1 MDSGELNRII
11 EGLRV
16 DIKESYDN
24 FETEEDFDDMDE
36 MISSEETLMRAYDV
50 GRIQALQG
58 VLNILGEYQYLD
70 DEEFVTHFGLDYE
83 QVNCIELD

>member
-11 EGLRV
+11 EGLRI

-24 FETEEDFDDMDE
+24 FETEEDFDDFDE
-36 MISSEETLMRAYDV
+36 MIAHEETLMRAYDV

-58 VLNILGEYQYLD
+58 MLNILGEYQYLD
-70 DEEFVTHFGLDYE
+70 DEENYG
-83 QVNCIELD
+83 

>member
-1 MDSGELNRII
+1 MDSTELNRII
-11 EGLRV
+11 EGLRE
-16 DIKESYDN
+16 DIKESYDY

-70 DEEFVTHFGLDYE
+70 DEELWD
-83 QVNCIELD
+83 

>member
-11 EGLRV
+11 EGLRE

-24 FETEEDFDDMDE
+24 FETEEDFDDFDE
-36 MISSEETLMRAYDV
+36 MIAHEETLMRAYDV

-58 VLNILGEYQYLD
+58 ILNILSEYQFLD
-70 DEEFVTHFGLDYE
+70 DENPWD
-83 QVNCIELD
+83 

>member
-1 MDSGELNRII
+1 MDSTELNRII
-11 EGLRV
+11 EGLRE

-24 FETEEDFDDMDE
+24 FETEEDFDDFDE

-70 DEEFVTHFGLDYE
+70 DEELWD
-83 QVNCIELD
+83 

>member
-24 FETEEDFDDMDE
+24 FETEEDIDDMDE

-58 VLNILGEYQYLD
+58 MLNILGEYQYLD
-70 DEEFVTHFGLDYE
+70 DE
-83 QVNCIELD
+83 

>member
-1 MDSGELNRII
+1 MDNGELNRVI

-24 FETEEDFDDMDE
+24 FETEEDFDDFDE

-58 VLNILGEYQYLD
+58 MLNILGEYQYLD
-70 DEEFVTHFGLDYE
+70 DEELWD
-83 QVNCIELD
+83 

>member
-11 EGLRV
+11 EGLRE

-70 DEEFVTHFGLDYE
+70 DEELWD
-83 QVNCIELD
+83 

>member
-1 MDSGELNRII
+1 MDSTDLNRII
-11 EGLRV
+11 EGLRE

-24 FETEEDFDDMDE
+24 FETEEDFDDFDE
-36 MISSEETLMRAYDV
+36 MIAHEETLMRAYDV

-70 DEEFVTHFGLDYE
+70 DEENYG
-83 QVNCIELD
+83 

>member
-11 EGLRV
+11 EGLRE

-24 FETEEDFDDMDE
+24 FETEEDFDDFDE
-36 MISSEETLMRAYDV
+36 MIAHEETLMRAYDV

-70 DEEFVTHFGLDYE
+70 NEELWD
-83 QVNCIELD
+83 

>member
-1 MDSGELNRII
+1 MDSGELNRLI

-24 FETEEDFDDMDE
+24 FETEEDFDDFDE
-36 MISSEETLMRAYDV
+36 MIAHEETLMRAYDV

-58 VLNILGEYQYLD
+58 MLNILGEYQYLD
-70 DEEFVTHFGLDYE
+70 DEESWD
-83 QVNCIELD
+83 

>member
-11 EGLRV
+11 EGLRE
-16 DIKESYDN
+16 DIKESYDY

-58 VLNILGEYQYLD
+58 MLSILGEYQYLD
-70 DEEFVTHFGLDYE
+70 DEESWD
-83 QVNCIELD
+83 

>member
-11 EGLRV
+11 EGLRE

-58 VLNILGEYQYLD
+58 MLNILGEYQYLD
-70 DEEFVTHFGLDYE
+70 DEELWD
-83 QVNCIELD
+83 

>member
-24 FETEEDFDDMDE
+24 FETEEDFDDFDE
-36 MISSEETLMRAYDV
+36 MIAHEETLMRAYDV

-70 DEEFVTHFGLDYE
+70 DEENYG
-83 QVNCIELD
+83 

>member
-1 MDSGELNRII
+1 MDSTELNRII
-11 EGLRV
+11 EGLRE
-16 DIKESYDN
+16 DIKESYDY

-58 VLNILGEYQYLD
+58 MLNILGEYQYLD
-70 DEEFVTHFGLDYE
+70 DEENYE
-83 QVNCIELD
+83 

>member
-11 EGLRV
+11 EGLRE

-24 FETEEDFDDMDE
+24 FETEEDFDDFDE
-36 MISSEETLMRAYDV
+36 MIAHEETLMRAYDV

-58 VLNILGEYQYLD
+58 MLNILGEYQYLD
-70 DEEFVTHFGLDYE
+70 DEENYG
-83 QVNCIELD
+83 

>member
-11 EGLRV
+11 EGLRE
-16 DIKESYDN
+16 DIKESYDY

-58 VLNILGEYQYLD
+58 MLNILGEYQYLD
-70 DEEFVTHFGLDYE
+70 DEENYG
-83 QVNCIELD
+83 

>member
-1 MDSGELNRII
+1 MDSTELNRII
-11 EGLRV
+11 EGLRE

-58 VLNILGEYQYLD
+58 MLNILGEYQYLD
-70 DEEFVTHFGLDYE
+70 DEELWD
-83 QVNCIELD
+83 

>member
-11 EGLRV
+11 EGLRE
-16 DIKESYDN
+16 DIKESYDY

-70 DEEFVTHFGLDYE
+70 DEENYE
-83 QVNCIELD
+83 

>member
-11 EGLRV
+11 EGLRE
-16 DIKESYDN
+16 DIKESYDY

-70 DEEFVTHFGLDYE
+70 DEELWD
-83 QVNCIELD
+83 

>member
-1 MDSGELNRII
+1 MDSTELNRII
-11 EGLRV
+11 EGLRE
-16 DIKESYDN
+16 DIKESYDY

-58 VLNILGEYQYLD
+58 ILNILSEYQFLD
-70 DEEFVTHFGLDYE
+70 DENPWD
-83 QVNCIELD
+83 

>member
-1 MDSGELNRII
+1 MDSGELNRLI

-24 FETEEDFDDMDE
+24 FETEEDFDDFDE
-36 MISSEETLMRAYDV
+36 MIAHEETLMRAYDV

-58 VLNILGEYQYLD
+58 MLNILGEYQYLD
-70 DEEFVTHFGLDYE
+70 DEENYG
-83 QVNCIELD
+83 

>member
-16 DIKESYDN
+16 DIRESYDN
-24 FETEEDFDDMDE
+24 FETEEDFDDFDE

-58 VLNILGEYQYLD
+58 MLNILGEYQYLD
-70 DEEFVTHFGLDYE
+70 DEENYE
-83 QVNCIELD
+83 

>member
-24 FETEEDFDDMDE
+24 FETEEDFDDFDE
-36 MISSEETLMRAYDV
+36 MIAHEETLMRAYDV

-58 VLNILGEYQYLD
+58 ILNILSEYQFLD
-70 DEEFVTHFGLDYE
+70 DENPWD
-83 QVNCIELD
+83 

>member
-1 MDSGELNRII
+1 MDSTDLNRII
-11 EGLRV
+11 EGLRE
-16 DIKESYDN
+16 DIKESYDY

-70 DEEFVTHFGLDYE
+70 DEELWD
-83 QVNCIELD
+83 

>member
-11 EGLRV
+11 EGLRE
-16 DIKESYDN
+16 DIKESYDY

-58 VLNILGEYQYLD
+58 MLNILGEYQYLD
-70 DEEFVTHFGLDYE
+70 DEESWD
-83 QVNCIELD
+83 

>member
-11 EGLRV
+11 EGLRE
-16 DIKESYDN
+16 DIKESYDY

-58 VLNILGEYQYLD
+58 MLNILGEYQYLD
-70 DEEFVTHFGLDYE
+70 DEENYE
-83 QVNCIELD
+83 

>member
-16 DIKESYDN
+16 DIKESYDY

-58 VLNILGEYQYLD
+58 MLNILGEYQYLD
-70 DEEFVTHFGLDYE
+70 DEENYG
-83 QVNCIELD
+83 

>member
-1 MDSGELNRII
+1 MDSTELNRII
-11 EGLRV
+11 EGLRE
-16 DIKESYDN
+16 DIKESYDY

-70 DEEFVTHFGLDYE
+70 DEENYE
-83 QVNCIELD
+83 

>member
-1 MDSGELNRII
+1 MDNGELNRVI

-24 FETEEDFDDMDE
+24 FETEEDFDDFDE

-58 VLNILGEYQYLD
+58 MLNILGEYQYLD
-70 DEEFVTHFGLDYE
+70 DEENYG
-83 QVNCIELD
+83 

>member
-1 MDSGELNRII
+1 MDNGELNRVI

-24 FETEEDFDDMDE
+24 FETEEDFDDFDK
-36 MISSEETLMRAYDV
+36 MIAHEETLMRAYDV

-58 VLNILGEYQYLD
+58 ILNILSEYQFLD
-70 DEEFVTHFGLDYE
+70 DENPWD
-83 QVNCIELD
+83 

>member
-11 EGLRV
+11 EGLRI

-24 FETEEDFDDMDE
+24 FETEEDFDDFDE

-58 VLNILGEYQYLD
+58 MLNILGEYQYLD
-70 DEEFVTHFGLDYE
+70 DEENYG
-83 QVNCIELD
+83 

>member
-58 VLNILGEYQYLD
+58 MLNILGEYQYLD
-70 DEEFVTHFGLDYE
+70 DEELWD
-83 QVNCIELD
+83 